1 MDNITFEKL
10 SPTTDADVKVYKE
23 AFDFVF
29 SNNDVRNV
37 AISGAYGAGKSSILE
52 SYKKSCQ
59 SHWLKRVLNFFVNIF
74 TKKKSDENDRNN
86 TEKNKP
92 KRRKYIHIS
101 LAHFEDLKNGNNEE
115 TKETGNPQRCC
126 STPSAKENNNDNKN
140 RISQEALL
148 EGKILNQLIHQ
159 IPSRKIPQT
168 HFRVKRTVHWW
179 SILIYSVA
187 SLVFLLS
194 LCHILLFSSWQGY
207 LQSLPF
213 VANLLQLTI
222 NPYSRLVTG
231 GILGLIGGLLIYA
244 LIKAQTNRSI
254 FRKLNVN
261 GTEIEIF
268 ENSDESYFD
277 KYLNEVLYLF
287 EQVDADVIVF
297 EDIDRYD
304 DIQIFERLR
313 EVNTLVNLQPQRRKK
328 PLRFFY
334 MLRDDIFESKD
345 RTKFFDFIIPV
356 VPVIDGSNAYNQFK
370 THLIKNNLFENF
382 DSNFLQRVARY
393 VDEMRLLKNICNEFL
408 VYFNRMTESVELNY
422 NKMFAM
428 VIYKNLFPKDFCELQ
443 LGRGFVAS
451 LFKNKAE
458 FIKERKALIQKQIDE
473 IVALEESAKNEVA
486 EKQQELELIFKPK
499 VNSSYRGYEDWY
511 SRIPAPYK
519 ADYENRSLHIGELKE
534 TRLKQLQKE
543 RRELEG
549 VLSSLNSS
557 KLSEII
563 VRENANS
570 IFSFTP
576 KNELG
581 VDVKFDDVRI
591 NPYFNLLK
599 FLIREGYIDETYS
612 DYMTYFYTNSLSSTD
627 KNFLL
632 SVTDKEAKEYN
643 YELNSPNLIFENLR
657 EVDFDEEETMNFS
670 LLSYLLTKQTKSEH
684 LKRLIGQLREKK
696 VYGFIYQY
704 YVLNVNTKEFV
715 CVLNEQWPAFFSEM
729 TESPLFT
736 KDVIKSYIITTLYY
750 SNSDALNAVNGEI
763 GILSNHISNDKGFL
777 NIERPEISKLIKA
790 FSNLGIKFKE
800 LDYSVSNKELFAEV
814 YKNNLYEFNYANIA
828 LMLKVILGIEE
839 DYEIIHKNYTIIS
852 QNEDSPLLS
861 YVKDN
866 FAIYI
871 DLIMDNCNEA
881 IDDSDPIA
889 CEILNHEELKK
900 EQKERYIE
908 LLATEIIDITSVKEK
923 AYWSTLITQKCLLP
937 NWKNVF
943 SYYSYIKKV
952 NSELVRL
959 INSTNE
965 ELSEEIVENNVETLG
980 NIAEKIVD
988 CEELKDEKYS
998 AILVKSGYTSD
1009 SFDFESIS
1017 EDKVKIL
1024 IEKHIINL
1032 NEDTLNSFRQNYPNL
1047 TLEFIQEN
1055 LGSYLKALD
1064 SDSFD
1069 YEEML
1074 QVLALDV
1081 SDEYKISLID
1091 ITNEPISII
1100 GKDYSDAVAVYIL
1113 KNNLNSNDIKLLFE
1127 TYDGKHSPVSM
1138 FVCNYAKS
1146 RIDDIVENN
1155 MKISKQLRDDI
1166 LSDTSVEQSDK
1177 ASIIRHT
1184 IAEYEKSELIEVLK
1198 TIGFEKVSE
1207 ALIENKQPR
1216 IPINESN
1223 ELLLDAFEA
1232 QEWISGYEENPNIPN
1247 CYKVIRGKKSKKLDP
1262 HLL

>member
-115 TKETGNPQRCC
+115 TKETGTPQRCC
-126 STPSAKENNNDNKN
+126 STPNAKEDNKN
-140 RISQEALL
+140 RMSQEALL

-187 SLVFLLS
+187 ALVFLLS

-207 LQSLPF
+207 LQSLPS

-657 EVDFDEEETMNFS
+657 EIDFDEEETMNFS

-790 FSNLGIKFKE
+790 FSYLDIKFKE
-800 LDYSVSNKELFAEV
+800 LDYSASDKELFAAV
-814 YKNNLYEFNYANIA
+814 YENNLYEFNYANIA
-828 LMLKVILGIEE
+828 LMLKNILGTEE
-839 DYEIIHKNYTIIS
+839 DYEIIHKNYTLIS
-852 QNEDSPLLS
+852 QNEGSPLLS

-866 FAIYI
+866 FSIYI
-871 DLIMDNCNEA
+871 DLVMDNCNEA
-881 IDDSDPIA
+881 IDDSEPIA

-900 EQKERYIE
+900 EQKQRYIE
-908 LLATEIIDITSVKEK
+908 LLVTKIENITSVKEK
-923 AYWSTLITQKCLLP
+923 SYWSTLVSHECVLP
-937 NWKNVF
+937 TWENIF

-952 NSELVRL
+952 NSELIDF
-959 INSTNE
+959 INSSNKELTNE
-965 ELSEEIVENNVETLG
+965 VVKLFDETLSELG
-980 NIAEKIVD
+980 ESVVD
-988 CEELKDEKYS
+988 CNELDDDKYA
-998 AILVKSGYTSD
+998 AILVKSGVT
-1009 SFDFESIS
+1009 FDTFDYQDVSENKISI
-1017 EDKVKIL
+1017 
-1024 IEKHIINL
+1024 IINNNIVNL
-1032 NEDTLNSFRQNYPNL
+1032 NEETLDSFRENYPTLTLDFIRANLGKYLNSINYN
-1047 TLEFIQEN
+1047 
-1055 LGSYLKALD
+1055 
-1064 SDSFD
+1064 SFD
-1069 YEEML
+1069 YQEML
-1074 QVLALDV
+1074 QILTWNVPDK
-1081 SDEYKISLID
+1081 DKIELIK
-1091 ITNEPISII
+1091 ITDEPISII
-1100 GKDYSDAVAVYIL
+1100 GKNYSDTVAVYIL
-1113 KNNLNSNDIKLLFE
+1113 KHNLEDNDMKILLE
-1127 TYDGKHSPVSM
+1127 TYDDSKTAVGNYVFS
-1138 FVCNYAKS
+1138 YAKS
-1146 RIDDIVENN
+1146 NIADIVNHN
-1155 MKISKQLRDDI
+1155 MKISVQLRDDI
-1166 LSDTSVEQSDK
+1166 LSDSAVEPVEKATIIKHTVSD
-1177 ASIIRHT
+1177 
-1184 IAEYEKSELIEVLK
+1184 YEKDKLIVVLNA
-1198 TIGFEKVSE
+1198 IGFEKVSE
-1207 ALIENKQPR
+1207 ALIDNKQPR
-1216 IPINESN
+1216 IPINEEN
-1223 ELLLDAFEA
+1223 ELLLDAFKSRG
-1232 QEWISGYEENPNIPN
+1232 WISDYEENPNIPN
-1247 CYKVIRGKKSKKLDP
+1247 CYKVIREKKSKKLAS